1 MNKIKKL
8 LVGVVLGLVLTCVA
22 CTTMLSL
29 NKISTS
35 TSSYYSLCD
44 FDFII
49 PSPWYSQVKE
59 IKNKNF
65 VSSIVPYFVMKKK
78 ITGNGKSSDVNLFF
92 IEQSY
97 GLQNTAY
104 SNPLLSEGESISSTT
119 IVIDERTK
127 NSLQLNIGDVI
138 SFSIGNSSFDYKV
151 SGVSYDNKFSNYPT
165 GIVYYEGKIKSG
177 IEKTIENLA
186 YSGAYVKAS
195 DISEAESYFI
205 KDYRAMGKVGEPSWY
220 DSMAA
225 YNFMKES
232 IENQSVAKEI
242 INISQL
248 KTIEN
253 ANLAGKKKGNALI
266 LLITVGIVSISY
278 IIIWLF
284 YVISAAKG
292 YRERIKAG
300 AKQSSIVFE
309 YILGELTTVIIFS
322 AGIYLIKGLDENLL
336 VTVSLVIALV
346 VSFIIVSSFTKKL
359 IYRKKK
365 TNVKDCDK

>member
-22 CTTMLSL
+22 CTTMSSL

-127 NSLQLNIGDVI
+127 KSLQLNIGDVI

-151 SGVSYDNKFSNYPT
+151 SGVAYDNKFSNYPT
-165 GIVYYEGKIKSG
+165 AVVYYEGKIKSE
-177 IEKTIENLA
+177 IEKNIENLA
-186 YSGAYVKAS
+186 YSGAYVRAS

-248 KTIEN
+248 RTIEN
-253 ANLAGKKKGNALI
+253 ANLEGKKKSNAHI

-278 IIIWLF
+278 LIIWLF

-322 AGIYLIKGLDENLL
+322 VTIYLIKGLNENLL
-336 VTVSLVIALV
+336 ITVSLIIALV
-346 VSFIIVSSFTKKL
+346 VSFIIASGFTKKL

-365 TNVKDCDK
+365 TNVKECNK

>member
-22 CTTMLSL
+22 CTTMSSL

-119 IVIDERTK
+119 AEIFFELLSHWRKYSKSRSYCSACRFKTGF
-127 NSLQLNIGDVI
+127 N
-138 SFSIGNSSFDYKV
+138 KV
-151 SGVSYDNKFSNYPT
+151 S
-165 GIVYYEGKIKSG
+165 
-177 IEKTIENLA
+177 
-186 YSGAYVKAS
+186 
-195 DISEAESYFI
+195 
-205 KDYRAMGKVGEPSWY
+205 
-220 DSMAA
+220 
-225 YNFMKES
+225 
-232 IENQSVAKEI
+232 
-242 INISQL
+242 
-248 KTIEN
+248 
-253 ANLAGKKKGNALI
+253 
-266 LLITVGIVSISY
+266 
-278 IIIWLF
+278 
-284 YVISAAKG
+284 
-292 YRERIKAG
+292 
-300 AKQSSIVFE
+300 
-309 YILGELTTVIIFS
+309 
-322 AGIYLIKGLDENLL
+322 
-336 VTVSLVIALV
+336 
-346 VSFIIVSSFTKKL
+346 
-359 IYRKKK
+359 
-365 TNVKDCDK
+365 